1 MKVYGFRIFVSNLS
15 DARTFYAQVLQL
27 PISFEM
33 EDAIG
38 FDAGIQL
45 IVEKDDGEHAGLQG
59 RFTGISFSAKDIWAE
74 YEALTARGVHF
85 IAPPGVQPWGGV
97 LAHLSDPSRNILTLV
112 SV

>member
-1 MKVYGFRIFVSNLS
+1 MKVYGFRIFVSDLS
-15 DARTFYAQVLQL
+15 EARTFYAEVLQL

-38 FDAGIQL
+38 FDAGIQI

-59 RFTGISFSAKDIWAE
+59 RFTGISFSAENLRAE
-74 YEALTARGVHF
+74 YVALTARGVHF
-85 IAPPGVQPWGGV
+85 IAPPEEQPWGGS
-97 LAHLSDPSRNILTLV
+97 LAHFCDPSRNILTLV